1 MNRKSSSFFSR
12 VLLLFVAGAVLAVG
26 VGGMEWQKRRS
37 AVAPAQ
43 PIVAIVGSTASA
55 TINEAAGQVDILVSF
70 DLRNLGQA
78 AARDVRVRLV
88 TGKSGKAEGMRV
100 AEEFTLANTL
110 HSGTRL
116 VPVLRLQTPLRITA
130 EGQRALGSQPVD
142 ILVRVSYADPAGAAF
157 QEDFYMIYVTG
168 QSGAEHASLAVRRT
182 LEPRVAQL
190 LDPPAPEAAAQ

>member
-116 VPVLRLQTPLRITA
+116 VPVLRLQTPTWTPIWRRRRGTMSTARAASPSSVERSRSRKSMTGSSRISAARRRPFWPICCVTPSRTWA
-130 EGQRALGSQPVD
+130 
-142 ILVRVSYADPAGAAF
+142 PA
-157 QEDFYMIYVTG
+157 
-168 QSGAEHASLAVRRT
+168 
-182 LEPRVAQL
+182 
-190 LDPPAPEAAAQ
+190 